1 MESIPIGYLALIYV
15 IMALPF
21 ILAVLCA
28 TSLIVV
34 AVLYFTNRR
43 KLALKIL
50 RVLGIAIIIL
60 VVFTWLTKSS
70 LGI

>member
-1 MESIPIGYLALIYV
+1 
-15 IMALPF
+15 MALPF
-21 ILAVLCA
+21 ILVALCT

-50 RVLGIAIIIL
+50 KVLGVAIIIL
-60 VVFTWLTKSS
+60 AVFTWLTKSS